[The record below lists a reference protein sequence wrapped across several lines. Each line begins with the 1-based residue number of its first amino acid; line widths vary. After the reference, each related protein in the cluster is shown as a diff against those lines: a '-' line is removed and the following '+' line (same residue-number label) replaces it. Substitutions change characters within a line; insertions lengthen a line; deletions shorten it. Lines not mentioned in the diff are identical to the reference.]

1 MALDDR
7 SSFSLW
13 PMLWGIVKV
22 KSMRN
27 LDLKILFVFG
37 ALASVL
43 VMSSPALAQQ
53 EPPYWASI
61 DEPEARMRTGPSTE
75 YPTMWIYKRERLPI
89 KILARYK
96 AWRKVEDPDGAQGW
110 MHARLLS
117 ASRTAIVLG
126 EKGQAQPLRSNPER
140 DAKVIWRVETGV
152 VGKITQCESGWC
164 LLDVTGRR
172 GYIDQDVI
180 WGDEPLK

>member
-1 MALDDR
+1 MQRFR
-7 SSFSLW
+7 SGILSL
-13 PMLWGIVKV
+13 
-22 KSMRN
+22 
-27 LDLKILFVFG
+27 
-37 ALASVL
+37 LAFLAVTL
-43 VMSSPALAQQ
+43 VTATPAMAQQ

-117 ASRTAIVLG
+117 ATQTAVVLG
-126 EKGQAQPLRSNPER
+126 EKGLAQPLRSNPQS
-140 DAKVIWRVETGV
+140 DARIIWRVEPGV
-152 VGKITQCESGWC
+152 VGKITQCEDGWC

-172 GYIDQDVI
+172 GYIDRKLI
-180 WGDEPLK
+180 WGDDPLK

>member
-1 MALDDR
+1 M
-7 SSFSLW
+7 
-13 PMLWGIVKV
+13 
-22 KSMRN
+22 
-27 LDLKILFVFG
+27 
-37 ALASVL
+37 
-43 VMSSPALAQQ
+43 AQQ

-117 ASRTAIVLG
+117 ATQTAVVLG
-126 EKGQAQPLRSNPER
+126 EKGQSQSLRSNPQS
-140 DAKVIWRVETGV
+140 DAKIIWRVEPGV
-152 VGKITQCESGWC
+152 VGKITQCENGWC
-164 LLDVTGRR
+164 LFDVTGRR
-172 GYIDQDVI
+172 GYIDRDMI

>member
-1 MALDDR
+1 
-7 SSFSLW
+7 
-13 PMLWGIVKV
+13 
-22 KSMRN
+22 MRN
-27 LDLKILFVFG
+27 FVPKIILALGLFAINLTV
-37 ALASVL
+37 
-43 VMSSPALAQQ
+43 SSPAMAQQ
-53 EPPYWASI
+53 DPPYWASI

-117 ASRTAIVLG
+117 ATQTAIVLD
-126 EKGQAQPLRSNPER
+126 EEGQPQALRSNPQA
-140 DAKVIWRVETGV
+140 DAKIIWQVEPGV
-152 VGKITQCESGWC
+152 VGKITQCENGWC
-164 LLDVTGRR
+164 LFDVTGRQ
-172 GYIDQDVI
+172 GYIDGDLI

>member
-1 MALDDR
+1 
-7 SSFSLW
+7 
-13 PMLWGIVKV
+13 
-22 KSMRN
+22 MRN
-27 LDLKILFVFG
+27 FVSKIILALGLFAINLTV
-37 ALASVL
+37 
-43 VMSSPALAQQ
+43 SSPAMAQQ
-53 EPPYWASI
+53 DPPYWASI

-117 ASRTAIVLG
+117 ATQTAIVLG
-126 EKGQAQPLRSNPER
+126 EEGQPQALRSNPQA
-140 DAKVIWRVETGV
+140 DAKIIWRVEPGA
-152 VGKITQCESGWC
+152 VGKITQCENDWC
-164 LLDVTGRR
+164 LFDVTGRR
-172 GYIDQDVI
+172 GYIDGDLI